1 MLPLPAQAS
10 YATPASPSAWE
21 GDAGSPLIQNDT
33 AWLLSFIDILALLLT
48 LFVLLLAFDRD
59 EQPAEKLS
67 LPAPQER
74 GFESVRQTMSAAPE
88 LPGGFFS
95 ALPMQV
101 SKGFP
106 LIDSRSMSEARSIEE
121 LAGGTE
127 PDLASLPKATTPQ
140 AELPMLLQA
149 SRRVAEA
156 PLHSPLPDSGSTII
170 PLLPQLTSLASLTP
184 ALAPV
189 ESLAEVPQAAAPVQ
203 QQEMAAA
210 QKLLQNFG
218 SALRDRLEISVAS
231 GMINLQVSDN
241 ILFPAASA
249 TLTGPGDAVLEEL
262 AAALDDQTFSLSVEG
277 HTDNLPIQTSLFPS
291 NWELSSARAAA
302 VTRALIERGIAPDRV
317 RAIGYGD
324 TRPRADNLSAE
335 GRSKNRRVSFVLHL
349 E

>member
-1 MLPLPAQAS
+1 MLPLPAQS
-10 YATPASPSAWE
+10 NYATPASPAAWE

-59 EQPAEKLS
+59 EQPVEKLS
-67 LPAPQER
+67 LLAPQER
-74 GFESVRQTMSAAPE
+74 GIEPVRQQMPAPE
-88 LPGGFFS
+88 FPGGFFP

-101 SKGFP
+101 SEGFP
-106 LIDSRSMSEARSIEE
+106 LIDPRSMSEAQSIEE
-121 LAGGTE
+121 LAGDVE
-127 PDLASLPKATTPQ
+127 PDLASLPNRATPQ
-140 AELPMLLQA
+140 AEFPMFSQVN
-149 SRRVAEA
+149 RRATEV
-156 PLHSPLPDSGSTII
+156 PLHSPLPDTGSTII
-170 PLLPQLTSLASLTP
+170 PLLPEVTSLASLTP
-184 ALAPV
+184 DLPPV
-189 ESLAEVPQAAAPVQ
+189 ESLPEIPQVAAPVQ

-210 QKLLQNFG
+210 QKLLQNFS

-231 GMINLQVSDN
+231 GVINLQVSDS

-249 TLTGPGDAVLEEL
+249 TLTGPGDAVIEEL
-262 AAALDDQTFSLSVEG
+262 SVALGDQTFSLSVEG

-324 TRPRADNLSAE
+324 TRPRAENLSAE

>member
-1 MLPLPAQAS
+1 MLPLPAQS
-10 YATPASPSAWE
+10 NYAAPASPSAWD
-21 GDAGSPLIQNDT
+21 GDTGSLLTQNDT

-59 EQPAEKLS
+59 EQPVEKVS
-67 LPAPQER
+67 LLAPQER
-74 GFESVRQTMSAAPE
+74 GAEPVRQQMPARE
-88 LPGGFFS
+88 LPGSFFS

-101 SKGFP
+101 SDGFP
-106 LIDSRSMSEARSIEE
+106 LIDPRSMSEAQSIEE
-121 LAGGTE
+121 LAGKVE
-127 PDLASLPKATTPQ
+127 PDPASMSNAVTPR
-140 AELPMLLQA
+140 ADLPMLSQVN
-149 SRRVAEA
+149 RRMTEV
-156 PLHSPLPDSGSTII
+156 PLHSPLPATGSTLV
-170 PLLPQLTSLASLTP
+170 PLLPETTSLASLTP
-184 ALAPV
+184 ALPPD
-189 ESLAEVPQAAAPVQ
+189 ETLPEVPQVTAPAR

-210 QKLLQNFG
+210 QKLLQNFS
-218 SALRDRLEISVAS
+218 SALRNRLEISVDS
-231 GMINLQVSDN
+231 GVINLQVSDS

-249 TLTGPGDAVLEEL
+249 TLTGPGDSVIEEL

-324 TRPRADNLSAE
+324 TRPRAENLSAE